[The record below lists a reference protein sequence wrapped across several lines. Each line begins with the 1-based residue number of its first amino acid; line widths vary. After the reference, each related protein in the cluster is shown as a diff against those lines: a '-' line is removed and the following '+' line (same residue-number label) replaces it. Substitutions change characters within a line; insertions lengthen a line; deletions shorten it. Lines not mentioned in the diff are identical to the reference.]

1 MDLPTVAFA
10 IVTLIIGLLTGY
22 VYATKAEKQK
32 QKDAKQTA
40 ALIVEDANKEAE
52 ILKKEA
58 LLEAREEIHSYRNE
72 AEMELKER
80 RHEISLQES
89 RLDYREDNLD
99 RKEQSLGDK
108 EKSMQQKEAQLAQ
121 SQEKVDQL
129 EQEVNEKL
137 AAQEQELLRIGALSK
152 EEAQDII
159 LQKVDSELS
168 YEKAVRIK
176 QFEDQTKA
184 ESNRLAKDILTVA
197 IQRSAV
203 DFVAESTVSVIHLP
217 NDDMKGRIIGRDGR
231 NIRAIESLTGMDLI
245 IDDTPETVVLSGFDP
260 IRREIAKMAIERL
273 ISDGRIH
280 PGRIEEA
287 VERARRDMDERVRE
301 IGEQAIFDLGI
312 HSIHPDLIKIIG
324 RMHFRTSYGQN
335 VLTHSMEVAQ
345 LSAAL
350 AAELGEDAQ
359 LAKRAGLLHDIGKA
373 LDSEVEGS
381 HVEIGVQLATRY
393 QEPDTVI
400 NAIAS
405 HHGDVEATSI
415 ISCLVQVADAISAA
429 RPGARSESLEN
440 YLQRLETL
448 ENISNQFDGVKESYA
463 IQAGREVRIIV
474 NPKEIDDLQAV
485 ELAHNIRKEIEEQ
498 MEYPG
503 NIKVTV
509 IRETRAVDYAK

>member
-1 MDLPTVAFA
+1 MNLPTVAFA
-10 IVTLIIGLLTGY
+10 IVTLIIGLVVGF

-32 QKDAKQTA
+32 QQDAMQTA
-40 ALIVEDANKEAE
+40 EMIVEEANKEAE
-52 ILKKEA
+52 MLKKEA
-58 LLEAREEIHSYRNE
+58 LLEAREEIHLYRNE

-80 RHEISLQES
+80 RDEISLQES
-89 RLDYREDNLD
+89 RLDYREDNID
-99 RKEQSLGDK
+99 RKEQSIGDK
-108 EKSMQQKEAQLAQ
+108 EKSLEKKEARLTE
-121 SQEKVDQL
+121 SQEEVEQL
-129 EQEVNEKL
+129 KQEAHEKL
-137 AAQEQELLRIGALSK
+137 EAQDKELMKIAALTE
-152 EEAQDII
+152 EEAQEIV
-159 LQKVDSELS
+159 LRQVDEALS

-176 QFEDQTKA
+176 QYEDQTKA
-184 ESNRLAKDILTVA
+184 ESNRIAKELITSA

-203 DFVAESTVSVIHLP
+203 DLVAESTVSVIHLP

-260 IRREIAKMAIERL
+260 IRREIAKMALERL

-280 PGRIEEA
+280 PGRIEDA
-287 VERARRDMDERVRE
+287 VERARREMDERVRE
-301 IGEQAIFDLGI
+301 IGEEAVFDLGI
-312 HSIHPDLIKIIG
+312 HSLHPDLIKIIG
-324 RMHFRTSYGQN
+324 RLNFRTSYGQN

-345 LSAAL
+345 LAGTL

-393 QEPDTVI
+393 QEPKTVI

-405 HHGDVEATSI
+405 HHGDVDATSI

-429 RPGARSESLEN
+429 RPGSRSESLEN

-448 ENISNQFDGVKESYA
+448 ENLSNQFDGVKESYA
-463 IQAGREVRIIV
+463 IQAGREIRVIV
-474 NPKEIDDLQAV
+474 NPKQIDDV
-485 ELAHNIRKEIEEQ
+485 EAIQLAHNIRNEIESQ

>member
-1 MDLPTVAFA
+1 MNLPTVAFA
-10 IVTLIIGLLTGY
+10 IVTLIIGLVVGF

-32 QKDAKQTA
+32 QQDAMQTA
-40 ALIVEDANKEAE
+40 EMIVEEANKEAE
-52 ILKKEA
+52 MLKKEA
-58 LLEAREEIHSYRNE
+58 LLEAREEIHLYRNE

-80 RHEISLQES
+80 RDEISLQES
-89 RLDYREDNLD
+89 RLDYREDNID
-99 RKEQSLGDK
+99 RKEQSIGDK
-108 EKSMQQKEAQLAQ
+108 EKSLEKKEARLTE
-121 SQEKVDQL
+121 SQEEVEQL
-129 EQEVNEKL
+129 KQEAHEKL
-137 AAQEQELLRIGALSK
+137 EAQDKELMKIAALTE
-152 EEAQDII
+152 EEAQEIV
-159 LQKVDSELS
+159 LRQVDEDLS

-176 QFEDQTKA
+176 QYEDQTKA
-184 ESNRLAKDILTVA
+184 ESNRIAKELITSA

-203 DFVAESTVSVIHLP
+203 DLVAESTVSVIHLP

-260 IRREIAKMAIERL
+260 IRREIAKMALERL

-280 PGRIEEA
+280 PGRIEDA
-287 VERARRDMDERVRE
+287 VERARREMDERVRE
-301 IGEQAIFDLGI
+301 IGEEAVFDLGI
-312 HSIHPDLIKIIG
+312 HSLHPDLIKIIG
-324 RMHFRTSYGQN
+324 RLNFRTSYGQN

-345 LSAAL
+345 LAGTL

-393 QEPDTVI
+393 QEPKTVI

-405 HHGDVEATSI
+405 HHGDVDATSI

-429 RPGARSESLEN
+429 RPGSRSESLEN

-448 ENISNQFDGVKESYA
+448 ENLSNQFDGVKESYA
-463 IQAGREVRIIV
+463 IQAGREIRVIV
-474 NPKEIDDLQAV
+474 NPKQIDDV
-485 ELAHNIRKEIEEQ
+485 EAIQLAHNIRNEIESQ

>member
-1 MDLPTVAFA
+1 MSLQTVAFA
-10 IVTLIIGLLTGY
+10 IVTLIIGLLAGY
-22 VYATKAEKQK
+22 AYASKIEKQK
-32 QKDAKQTA
+32 QQDAMQTA
-40 ALIVEDANKEAE
+40 EMIVEDANKTAE

-58 LLEAREEIHSYRNE
+58 LLEAREEIHLYRNE

-80 RHEISLQES
+80 RHEISLQEN

-108 EKSMQQKEAQLAQ
+108 EKAMQEKEDHLIE
-121 SQEKVDQL
+121 SQNKVDQL
-129 EQEVNEKL
+129 EQEAAEKL
-137 AAQEQELLRIGALSK
+137 EGQEKELLRIAALSK
-152 EEAQDII
+152 DEAQDII
-159 LQKVDSELS
+159 LNKVDNELE

-184 ESNRLAKDILTVA
+184 ESNRIAREILTLA

-203 DFVAESTVSVIHLP
+203 DLVAESTVSVIHLP
-217 NDDMKGRIIGRDGR
+217 SDDMKGRIIGRDGR

-260 IRREIAKMAIERL
+260 LRREIAKSALESL

-280 PGRIEEA
+280 PGRIEDA
-287 VERARRDMDERVRE
+287 VEKARRDMDERIRE
-301 IGEQAIFDLGI
+301 IGEEAVFDLGI

-324 RMHFRTSYGQN
+324 RLHFRTSYGQN

-345 LSAAL
+345 LSASL
-350 AAELGEDAQ
+350 AAELGEDPQ

-393 QEPDTVI
+393 QEPETVI

-448 ENISNQFDGVKESYA
+448 ENISNQFEGVKESYA

-474 NPKEIDDLQAV
+474 NPKQIDDLEAV
-485 ELAHNIRKEIEEQ
+485 QLAHNIRKEIEEQ